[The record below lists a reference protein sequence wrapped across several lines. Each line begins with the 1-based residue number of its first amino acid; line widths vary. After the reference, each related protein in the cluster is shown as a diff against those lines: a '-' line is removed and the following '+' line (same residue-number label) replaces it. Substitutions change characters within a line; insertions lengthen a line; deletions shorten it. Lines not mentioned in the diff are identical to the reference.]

1 MEAFLRSLPARR
13 VAVVLCAL
21 AAVGVVGG
29 YGVAL
34 RARPK
39 PAHLS
44 LSSPSA
50 TSSGRLIFVHVAGAV
65 KRPGLYEL
73 PEGSRVNDAVIAAGG
88 AASGADLDAL
98 NLAAKVKDG
107 DKVLVPAKGAGGGA
121 QAPPGA
127 GASAA
132 AGGLIDLNTAT
143 IDQLETLPGVG
154 PSTAQ
159 KIMDYRT
166 DHGGFRSVDD
176 LLNVPGIG
184 PRKLDQI
191 KPHVTV

>member
-1 MEAFLRSLPARR
+1 VVEAFLRSLPARR
-13 VAVVLCAL
+13 VAVVLCVL
-21 AAVGVVGG
+21 AGVGVIGG
-29 YGVAL
+29 YGVAM

-39 PAHLS
+39 PTHVS
-44 LSSPSA
+44 LASPSA
-50 TSSGRLIFVHVAGAV
+50 SSSGRLIFVHVAGSV

-121 QAPPGA
+121 QAPPDGSGGA
-127 GASAA
+127 
-132 AGGLIDLNTAT
+132 LVNLNTAT
-143 IDQLETLPGVG
+143 ADQLETLPGIG

-159 KIMDYRT
+159 KIIAYRT
-166 DHGGFRSVDD
+166 DHGGFRTVDD

>member
-1 MEAFLRSLPARR
+1 MEGFLKTLSARR

-21 AAVGVVGG
+21 AGVGFVGG

-39 PAHLS
+39 PTRVS
-44 LSSPSA
+44 LASPA
-50 TSSGRLIFVHVAGAV
+50 ASSGPRIFVHVAGAV

-73 PEGSRVNDAVIAAGG
+73 AQGSRVNDALRAAGG
-88 AASGADLDAL
+88 PAKNADLDAL

-107 DKVLVPAKGAGGGA
+107 DKVLVPPRGSPSPGGPAPPDAGGG
-121 QAPPGA
+121 
-127 GASAA
+127 
-132 AGGLIDLNTAT
+132 GGLINLNTAT
-143 IDQLETLPGVG
+143 ADQLQTLPGVG
-154 PSTAQ
+154 PATAQ
-159 KIMDYRT
+159 KIIAYRT
-166 DHGGFRSVDD
+166 DHGGFRTVDD

-191 KPHVTV
+191 RPHVTV